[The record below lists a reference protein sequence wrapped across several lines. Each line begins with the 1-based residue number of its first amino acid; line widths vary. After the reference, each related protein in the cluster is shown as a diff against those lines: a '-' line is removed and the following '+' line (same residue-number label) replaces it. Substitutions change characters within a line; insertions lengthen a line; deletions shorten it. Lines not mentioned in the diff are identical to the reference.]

1 MLCKKNYASVN
12 LTNNINLK
20 LNPMQDEITKHSR
33 KIFKTLGSSNKKILE
48 KFREIFIEI
57 FIIVFS
63 VTLSIWLH
71 GWSLQRHQQ
80 EEATEFLTDLRD
92 DLNKDIQNM
101 TDKKAQMS
109 KIIEEYSYLANL
121 NEARIDSLTS
131 KNGGVGIGLYRI
143 IRETNDGNYEGFK
156 SSGKMGY
163 IENKKLKKMIL
174 EYYQENMPSIE
185 EIEKYLNMR
194 MDKLEELVFQDKD
207 RKEMYLNPVFK
218 MTLSAFIKGAQDNE
232 KNYTAVC
239 GNAKEILAEID
250 KEVKE

>member
-1 MLCKKNYASVN
+1 
-12 LTNNINLK
+12 
-20 LNPMQDEITKHSR
+20 MQDEITKHSR
-33 KIFKTLGSSNKKILE
+33 KIFMTLGSSNKKILE

-121 NEARIDSLTS
+121 NEARIDSLTN

-185 EIEKYLNMR
+185 EIEKYLNLR

-239 GNAKEILAEID
+239 ENAKEILAEID